1 MQLVKY
7 NVVIDAASGTTTDN
21 IALIDQVLHVGSAL
35 TTRQPVCRL
44 LDIKNGSFKK
54 IASAAESL
62 RIQVVTVAGT
72 ANSTDYELE
81 FEIFNL
87 LTQEIQIITVPI
99 RTPDTTSVTAT
110 TIGDQFA
117 AAINANSQLHMTA
130 VNAAGAITL
139 TALTGYPVFSV
150 RGTVYPAGGIS
161 IAAASPLGAP
171 PKGRTPYYNL
181 IFPGL
186 VLGSGNYY
194 NFAGSTAGYTQYYFE
209 YYKPNVGSPGNALM
223 ECNIFINLDDAD
235 AAALVTAA
243 DAIFALATYNQ
254 EAFQVA

>member
-21 IALIDQVLHVGSAL
+21 IALIDQVLHAGPSL
-35 TTRQPVCRL
+35 TTRQPICRL

-54 IASAAESL
+54 TASAAESL
-62 RIQVVTVAGT
+62 RIQVVTFAGT
-72 ANSTDYELE
+72 ANAVDYEIE
-81 FEIFNL
+81 FETYNL
-87 LTQEIQIITVPI
+87 LTQEMQIITVPY
-99 RTPDTTSVTAT
+99 RTPDAGSVTAT
-110 TIGDQFA
+110 TIGDAFA
-117 AAINANSQLHMTA
+117 AAINGNTQLHMTA
-130 VNAAGAITL
+130 VNAAGAVTL
-139 TALTGYPVFSV
+139 TALTGYPIFTV
-150 RGTVYPAGGIS
+150 RATIQPSGGITV
-161 IAAASPLGAP
+161 ATASPLGAP
-171 PKGRTPYYNL
+171 PKGRNPYYNL

-186 VLGSGNYY
+186 VLGSGSY
-194 NFAGSTAGYTQYYFE
+194 NSFAGSTAGYTQYYFE
-209 YYKPNVGSPGNALM
+209 YYKPNVGGPGYALM